1 MVIIN
6 NLTPN
11 NNRYGWS
18 FMRKLVCVI
27 GCIAVLLNSFTVS
40 AYNISAKAAVVIDGY
55 TGEILYSQNCDER
68 LSMAST
74 TKIMTALLLCELGGD
89 LSKEIVA
96 TREMVTVEGSS
107 MGLMVGD
114 TVSYHDLLYGMMLA
128 SGNDAANT
136 TAIAL
141 AGSVSKF
148 VDIMNERAEK
158 MGLKNTHFVTPSG
171 LDADE
176 HYTTAYELA
185 LIAKEALSN
194 ENFAKAAASQSAR
207 LSYGNPPYNRTLTNH
222 NKLLK
227 MYDDIVGVKT
237 GFTKKSGRCLVSAS
251 KKDGKFVIAV
261 TLNDGN
267 DWSDHRM
274 LLDLGLSLI
283 ETKYF
288 SPENNQL
295 DIYTVNGN
303 KITAEIPATT
313 INVTENSKVTYKIYM
328 PAFLYEPTKKGQQI
342 GHICYYCN
350 ENIVSDIPIISNKDI
365 NDSNNRFILFFEI
378 FKIILLSV

>member
-1 MVIIN
+1 MKRII
-6 NLTPN
+6 
-11 NNRYGWS
+11 
-18 FMRKLVCVI
+18 CVI
-27 GCIAVLLNSFTVS
+27 SCVVILLNNFTVS
-40 AYNISAKAAVVIDGY
+40 AYSTSAKAAVVIDGY
-55 TGEILYSQNCDER
+55 TGEVLYSQNCDAR
-68 LSMAST
+68 LPMAST

-89 LSKEIVA
+89 LAQEIVT

-141 AGSVSKF
+141 GGSVSRF
-148 VDIMNERAEK
+148 VDLMNERAK
-158 MGLKNTHFVTPSG
+158 AMGLKDTNFVTPSG

-176 HYTTAYELA
+176 HFTTAYELA
-185 LIAKEALSN
+185 LIAKEALAN
-194 ENFAKAAASQSAR
+194 ENFAKAAASQTAR
-207 LSYGNPPYNRTLTNH
+207 LCYGNPPYNRTLTNH

-267 DWSDHRM
+267 DWADHRT

-283 ETKYF
+283 ESKVF
-288 SPENNQL
+288 SPQKSEVFVWVTDGTRQR
-295 DIYTVNGN
+295 V
-303 KITAEIPATT
+303 KIPSLT
-313 INVTENSKVTYKIYM
+313 INVTEKSSVDYLIKL
-328 PAFLYEPTKKGQQI
+328 PQFLYAPIKKGQQI
-342 GHICYYCN
+342 GSIKYSCN
-350 ENIVSDIPIISNKDI
+350 GNLVSDLPITAEKDI
-365 NDSNNRFILFFEI
+365 SYKRNNLILLFEI
-378 FKIILLSV
+378 FKSILARI

>member
-1 MVIIN
+1 MK
-6 NLTPN
+6 
-11 NNRYGWS
+11 R
-18 FMRKLVCVI
+18 LVCI
-27 GCIAVLLNSFTVS
+27 IACITILLNVSMVS
-40 AYNISAKAAVVIDGY
+40 AYSISAKAAVVIDGY
-55 TGEILYSQNCDER
+55 TGEILYSQNCDTR

-74 TKIMTALLLCELGGD
+74 TKIMTALLLCEMGGD
-89 LSKEIVA
+89 LTKEIVT

-107 MGLMVGD
+107 MGLQVGD

-136 TAIAL
+136 TAIAI

-148 VDIMNERAEK
+148 VDLMNERATE
-158 MGLKNTHFVTPSG
+158 MGLVDTHFVTPSG
-171 LDADE
+171 LDADG

-185 LIAKEALSN
+185 LIAKEALEN
-194 ENFAKAAASQSAR
+194 ENFAKAAASQSATLR
-207 LSYGNPPYNRTLTNH
+207 YGNPPYNRMLTNH

-227 MYDDIVGVKT
+227 TYDDIVGVKT

-267 DWSDHRM
+267 DWADHRT

-283 ETKYF
+283 ETKTF
-288 SPENNQL
+288 SPENSIT

-303 KITAEIPATT
+303 RIKAEIPSATV
-313 INVTENSKVTYKIYM
+313 NVTENSAVTYQIYM
-328 PAFLYEPTKKGQQI
+328 PVFLYEPIKSGEQI
-342 GHICYYCN
+342 GRICYYCN
-350 ENIVSDIPIISNKDI
+350 GSIVSDIPITATKSI
-365 NDSNNRFILFFEI
+365 NNSNNKFALFFEI
-378 FKIILLSV
+378 FKSILSKV

>member
-1 MVIIN
+1 MRRFVCIIA
-6 NLTPN
+6 
-11 NNRYGWS
+11 
-18 FMRKLVCVI
+18 
-27 GCIAVLLNSFTVS
+27 CITILLNTFTVS
-40 AYNISAKAAVVIDGY
+40 AYSTSAKAAVVIDGY
-55 TGEILYSQNCDER
+55 TGEILYSQNCDAR
-68 LSMAST
+68 LPMAST

-89 LSKEIVA
+89 LTKEIVT
-96 TREMVTVEGSS
+96 TREMVTVDGSS
-107 MGLMVGD
+107 MGLQVED

-136 TAIAL
+136 TAIAI

-148 VDIMNERAEK
+148 VDLMNERATE
-158 MGLKNTHFVTPSG
+158 MGLVDTHFVTPSG

-194 ENFAKAAASQSAR
+194 ENFAKAAASQSAT
-207 LSYGNPPYNRTLTNH
+207 LCYGNPPYNRTLTNH

-267 DWSDHRM
+267 DWADHRM

-283 ETKYF
+283 ETKTF
-288 SPENNQL
+288 SPESSKT
-295 DIYTVNGN
+295 DIYTANGN
-303 KITAEIPATT
+303 KITAEIPSAT
-313 INVTENSKVTYKIYM
+313 INVTENSAVTYQIYM
-328 PAFLYEPTKKGQQI
+328 PAFLYEPIKTGEQI
-342 GHICYYCN
+342 GRICYYCN
-350 ENIVSDIPIISNKDI
+350 DNIVSDIPITANQDI
-365 NDSNNRFILFFEI
+365 NNSNNNFALFFEI
-378 FKIILLSV
+378 FKSILSKV